1 MANYPSPCSAQTL
14 SEEVS
19 TRTVLAATIMLALCS
34 GMASA
39 QTAEELVSKY
49 VKAIG
54 GAEKISAIKTLRH
67 TGKFIGGGGFEA
79 PIVEEHKRPNM
90 VRQDF
95 TIQGLTG
102 TTAYDGSVGWKI
114 QPWEGKK
121 DAESLEEEEMKSII
135 EDSDFD
141 GPLVNCKQKGN
152 KVEYLGLDP
161 VDGTDAYKLKVTLA
175 SGDTRTYFMDTDY
188 FVPIKMEIKRTVRG
202 AERVYEISLGDY
214 KEVSGWYQPFSI
226 ETNVKGSPNKSK
238 VAYEKIEANV
248 PIDDK
253 RFAKPPVSV
262 KAQ

>member
-1 MANYPSPCSAQTL
+1 M

-19 TRTVLAATIMLALCS
+19 TRTVLAAIIGLTFCAGS
-34 GMASA
+34 TSA
-39 QTAEELVSKY
+39 QTADELVTKY

-54 GAEKISAIKTLRH
+54 GADKISAIKTLRH
-67 TGKFIGGGGFEA
+67 TGRFIGGGGFEA
-79 PIVEEHKRPNM
+79 PIIEEHKRPNK

-102 TTAYDGSVGWKI
+102 TTAYDGTVGWKI

-121 DAESLEEEEMKSII
+121 DAESLAEEEMKSIV

-141 GPLVNCKQKGN
+141 GPLVNYKEKGN
-152 KVEYLGLDP
+152 KVEYIGLDP

-175 SGDTRTYFMDTDY
+175 SGDTRTYYMDTDY
-188 FVPIKMEIKRTVRG
+188 YVPIKIEIKRTVRG
-202 AERVYEISLGDY
+202 AEREYEIALGDY

-226 ETNVKGSPNKSK
+226 ETNMKGNPNKAK

-248 PIDDK
+248 PIDDS
-253 RFAKPPVSV
+253 RFAKPSV
-262 KAQ
+262 AAKPQ